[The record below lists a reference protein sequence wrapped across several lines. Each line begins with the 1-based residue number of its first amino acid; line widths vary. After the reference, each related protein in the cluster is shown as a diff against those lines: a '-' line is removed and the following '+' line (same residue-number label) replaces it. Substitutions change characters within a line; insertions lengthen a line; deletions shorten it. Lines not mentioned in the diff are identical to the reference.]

1 MMLDSVIIIASPIY
15 SIKQKLSLFFS
26 GEGGGG
32 VEIKQM
38 NIHFLIMI
46 NFVIKLKVHYPPRK
60 NK

>member
-1 MMLDSVIIIASPIY
+1 MMLYSVIKIASPIP
-15 SIKQKLSLFFS
+15 SMQKKPNLFFS

-46 NFVIKLKVHYPPRK
+46 NFVIKL
-60 NK
+60 N